1 MSRILYL
8 IAVVLSYC
16 TKAEI
21 TAPLTITLEDIQK
34 HCDQTI
40 TINNKCDALKHKLKT
55 MTSPESLALLGLAN
69 RYLSEHT
76 TDPKIKAD
84 LIRDA
89 KKQFNQAIKL
99 APNNV
104 EVLMI
109 TGIFAN
115 HNQQIGILQKVI
127 QIKPE
132 DHLNYYLL
140 SRLYIYNEDTHHKAI
155 SLLLNAYQN
164 LEGDSRWYIAS
175 RLFDTYKVL
184 GQLEQANSF
193 RDRVLNEMKSM
204 SANSENKLNVKRI
217 ELICSYFALSLNAMN
232 ECLKVILDL
241 KNYNQQLAKLNI
253 DESLKIVEAVKGVY
267 RKILQSRD
275 KNPAYKSQLLAILG
289 YLPKA
294 AKQTDRYL
302 LTQAIFAEGN
312 NKEAI
317 LKQVIQNKQYKKDKE
332 QFEAMYWLTEFYVK
346 TGQLEKA
353 HATYLDIKQANQPLW
368 SDRAATQLKILEQKI
383 DGKTK
388 R

>member
-8 IAVVLSYC
+8 IVIVLSYC
-16 TKAEI
+16 AKAE
-21 TAPLTITLEDIQK
+21 TTVTLEDIQK
-34 HCDQTI
+34 HCDQAI
-40 TINNKCDALKHKLKT
+40 TINNKCSALLHKLKT

-115 HNQQIGILQKVI
+115 HSQQIEILQKVI
-127 QIKPE
+127 QLKPE

-155 SLLLNAYQN
+155 SLLLNAYQK

-184 GQLEQANSF
+184 GQLEQANIF
-193 RDRVLNEMKSM
+193 RDKVLNDMKSM
-204 SANSENKLNVKRI
+204 STNNENKLNVKRT

-232 ECLKVILDL
+232 ECLEALLDL

-275 KNPAYKSQLLAILG
+275 KNPAHKTQLLAILG

-294 AKQTDRYL
+294 AKQTATYL

-317 LKQVIQNKQYKKDKE
+317 LEQIIQNQGKE
-332 QFEAMYWLTEFYVK
+332 QFKAMYWLAEFYVK

-368 SDRAATQLKILEQKI
+368 SDRATTQLKILEQKI
-383 DGKTK
+383 DSKTK